1 MNNAPHKV
9 PRIAFVNTHPI
20 QYFSP
25 LYEYL
30 QKTGRLSITAIYLS
44 DISVRG
50 GIDPGFE
57 RSFKWDLDL
66 LRGYEARF
74 TAGADQRS
82 APDRFF
88 SCIAPQLWKEI
99 VAAKYDALV
108 IHGHT
113 PAAMLVAA
121 AAALSVRTPTFVRC
135 DTHLGLRRSALKAM
149 LRRPVMGAFYRTLA
163 GVLAVGS
170 RNEAFYRAMGV
181 QPERIFRM
189 PYVVDNARFITA
201 ARLTA
206 AERASLRRAWGVND
220 DRPVLLFVG
229 KFQRRKRPDDLLRAA
244 SLLIQR
250 GLIFQVVFVGSGEM
264 ENALRSLAND
274 LGLEN
279 VHFAGF
285 TNQDRLPQ
293 TYAAADIF
301 VFPSE
306 EEPWG
311 LVVNEAMCVGLPIIA
326 TSDVGCASD
335 LVYDGLNGQTYETK
349 NVVALA
355 AALEPLIADVSLRK
369 RMGEASRKMI
379 AKWTYLEC
387 REGLEAALAA
397 VRPRAAVAS

>member
-1 MNNAPHKV
+1 
-9 PRIAFVNTHPI
+9 
-20 QYFSP
+20 
-25 LYEYL
+25 
-30 QKTGRLSITAIYLS
+30 
-44 DISVRG
+44 
-50 GIDPGFE
+50 
-57 RSFKWDLDL
+57 
-66 LRGYEARF
+66 
-74 TAGADQRS
+74 
-82 APDRFF
+82 
-88 SCIAPQLWKEI
+88 
-99 VAAKYDALV
+99 
-108 IHGHT
+108 
-113 PAAMLVAA
+113 
-121 AAALSVRTPTFVRC
+121 
-135 DTHLGLRRSALKAM
+135 
-149 LRRPVMGAFYRTLA
+149 
-163 GVLAVGS
+163 
-170 RNEAFYRAMGV
+170 
-181 QPERIFRM
+181 
-189 PYVVDNARFITA
+189 
-201 ARLTA
+201 
-206 AERASLRRAWGVND
+206 
-220 DRPVLLFVG
+220 
-229 KFQRRKRPDDLLRAA
+229 
-244 SLLIQR
+244 
-250 GLIFQVVFVGSGEM
+250 M